1 MAGPQNAIGAHGNRN
16 MDWTT
21 VLQKRD
27 GHRWELPQD
36 YKSGMNVPGVVF
48 ADDKLL
54 QLIREDPCIEQVA
67 NVAFLPGIVGHS
79 LAMPDIH
86 WGYGFP
92 IGGVAATRVDED
104 GVVSPGGVGFDINCG
119 IRLLRTDLT
128 EAEVR
133 PHLKDLVSTLFREIH
148 TGTGAGGR
156 IRLSASEVDKVL
168 KEGGAWAVGR
178 GLGDPDDLEVTE
190 EGGCMAEADPSAV
203 GDRPKARGG
212 PQIGTLGSGNH
223 FLEVQA
229 VDEILDRAAAST
241 MGLTEPG
248 QVTIMIH
255 CGSRGLGHQVCTD
268 SLRVIE
274 AAGRRYGIELPDR
287 QLASVPV
294 SSPEG
299 GEYLRAM
306 NAAANF
312 AWANRQCIAHWA
324 RESFEQVL
332 GRSWEDMGMWQV
344 YDISHNM
351 AKIEDHT
358 VDGKSTRLCV
368 HRKGATRSFP
378 AGHPEVPER
387 YRDIG
392 QPVFVPG
399 DMGRY
404 SFLAVG
410 APKAMEVSFGSTC
423 HGAGR
428 VESRTRAKKLLKGR
442 DIRQELEREGIIV
455 QAKGWASLA
464 EEASIAYKDVADVV
478 RVSEEAGLC
487 RNVAR
492 LRPLGVIKG

>member
-1 MAGPQNAIGAHGNRN
+1 

-21 VLQKRD
+21 VLHKLD
-27 GHRWELPQD
+27 GDRWQLPQE
-36 YKSGMNVPGVVF
+36 YKPGMRVPGTLF

-54 QLIREDPCIEQVA
+54 GLIKDDACVEQVA
-67 NVAFLPGIVGHS
+67 NVAFLPGIVGS
-79 LAMPDIH
+79 SMAMPDIH

-92 IGGVAATRVDED
+92 IGGVAATRADGD

-128 EAEVR
+128 EPEVR
-133 PHLKDLVSTLFREIH
+133 PHLQDLVATLFREIH
-148 TGTGAGGR
+148 TGTGPGGR
-156 IRLSASEVDKVL
+156 LKLSTREVDRVL
-168 KEGGAWAVGR
+168 TEGAAWAVKR
-178 GLGDPDDLEVTE
+178 GMGDPDDLEVTE
-190 EGGCMAEADPSAV
+190 ESGCMLEADAAAV
-203 GDRPKARGG
+203 GKRPKERGG
-212 PQIGTLGSGNH
+212 PQLGTLGSGNH

-229 VDEILDRAAAST
+229 VDELLDPQAAST
-241 MGLTEPG
+241 MGLTHTG

-274 AAGRRYGIELPDR
+274 AAGRRYGIQLPDR
-287 QLASVPV
+287 QLASVPL

-299 GEYLRAM
+299 NQYMDAMRAS
-306 NAAANF
+306 ANF

-332 GRSWEDMGMWQV
+332 GRSWREMGMWQV

-351 AKIEDHT
+351 AKIEDHE
-358 VDGKSTRLCV
+358 VDGKLTKLCV

-378 AGHPEVPER
+378 PGHADIPER
-387 YRDIG
+387 YQEIG
-392 QPVFVPG
+392 QPVLIPG

-404 SFLAVG
+404 SFVAVG
-410 APKAMEVSFGSTC
+410 DPRAMEVSFGSTC

-428 VESRTRAKKLLKGR
+428 VQSRTRAKKLLKGH
-442 DIRQELEREGIIV
+442 DIREELSQQGIIV
-455 QAKGWASLA
+455 MAKGRASLA
-464 EEASIAYKDVADVV
+464 EEASLAYKDVADVV
-478 RVSEEAGLC
+478 RVSEQAGLS
-487 RNVAR
+487 RNVVR